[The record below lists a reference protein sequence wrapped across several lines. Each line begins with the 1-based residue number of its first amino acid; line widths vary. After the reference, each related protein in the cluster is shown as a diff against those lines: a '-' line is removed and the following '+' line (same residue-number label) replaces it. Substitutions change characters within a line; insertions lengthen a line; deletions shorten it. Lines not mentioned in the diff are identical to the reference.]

1 MTVVANAGPLI
12 ALAQIGYFNL
22 LRSLYNEV
30 LVPPAVRDEVVVF
43 GQGRPGAVEVE
54 AADWI
59 QVVNIHDR
67 TAVEL
72 LRERLDQGE
81 SEAIV
86 LTIELEANLLLLDEA
101 RGRRVAQAQ
110 GLNQIGTV
118 GILVLAKRK
127 KLIAAVTPL
136 LDNLV
141 ASGSRMGEQLY
152 RAAQELASEGG
163 EPL

>member
-1 MTVVANAGPLI
+1 
-12 ALAQIGYFNL
+12 
-22 LRSLYNEV
+22 
-30 LVPPAVRDEVVVF
+30 
-43 GQGRPGAVEVE
+43 VEVE

-67 TAVEL
+67 TATEL

-86 LTIELEANLLLLDEA
+86 LTIELEANLLLMDEA

-127 KLIAAVTPL
+127 KLITAVTPL

-141 ASGSRMGEQLY
+141 ASGFRMGEQLY
-152 RAAQELASEGG
+152 HAAQELANEGG